1 MDGITSYNQGL
12 YPQWNLGAG
21 RSAYYKSDTESATV
35 SYEKNKEISLTT
47 QDGDKVT
54 ISASQEGL
62 LSYSRSNE
70 ITYEKYS
77 FADNSQGQGT
87 SLFTGE
93 EFIMK
98 QQEKVEFEYMSDLSI
113 TVEGD
118 LNEQELKDI
127 KTALRQID
135 KIMTNMLYGGGDSNE
150 ISSSLSKLDNL
161 ESISGVEADY
171 RYEMNVII
179 ERSSLDY
186 AAIDA
191 MYRAPDDIPLATDE
205 TAMLNNK
212 IDELIKVI
220 EDSGVDSDK
229 FKGPLKNLFSNYA
242 DKAGEG
248 GNENSSIMRL
258 IKFIENGL
266 LNRIKSHF

>member
-12 YPQWNLGAG
+12 YPQWNLGAE
-21 RSAYYKSDTESATV
+21 SSTYFKSNTESATV
-35 SYEKNKEISLTT
+35 SYEKDKEISLTT

-70 ITYEKYS
+70 LTYGKYS
-77 FADNSQGQGT
+77 SAHNSQGEGT
-87 SLFTGE
+87 SLVTGE
-93 EFIMK
+93 ELIMR

-113 TVEGD
+113 TVDGD

-135 KIMTNMLYGGGDSNE
+135 KIMTNMLYGGGDPNE

-191 MYRAPDDIPLATDE
+191 MYRATDNIPLASDE
-205 TAMLNNK
+205 ADIIKNK
-212 IDELIKVI
+212 TDELIKVI
-220 EDSGVDSDK
+220 EDSGVNPDK
-229 FKGPLKNLFSNYA
+229 FEGPLKNLFSNYA
-242 DKAGEG
+242 DKEGEAGQ
-248 GNENSSIMRL
+248 ENNSILRL

>member
-1 MDGITSYNQGL
+1 
-12 YPQWNLGAG
+12 
-21 RSAYYKSDTESATV
+21 
-35 SYEKNKEISLTT
+35 
-47 QDGDKVT
+47 
-54 ISASQEGL
+54 
-62 LSYSRSNE
+62 
-70 ITYEKYS
+70 
-77 FADNSQGQGT
+77 
-87 SLFTGE
+87 
-93 EFIMK
+93 
-98 QQEKVEFEYMSDLSI
+98 MSDLSI
-113 TVEGD
+113 TVDGD

-191 MYRAPDDIPLATDE
+191 MYRATDNIPLASDE
-205 TAMLNNK
+205 ADIIKNK
-212 IDELIKVI
+212 TDELIKVI
-220 EDSGVDSDK
+220 EDSGVNPDK
-229 FKGPLKNLFSNYA
+229 FEGPLKNLFSNYA
-242 DKAGEG
+242 DKEGEAGQ
-248 GNENSSIMRL
+248 ENNSILRL